1 MAATLRKLYK
11 DIDLVDLWV
20 GGIAEDAEAGSELGE
35 TFRTIIVDQFV
46 RIRDG
51 DRFFFENI
59 LSKQVRSHMNN
70 QKYRNFINYLLL
82 LHLKVPDSER

>member
-11 DIDLVDLWV
+11 DIDLIDLWV
-20 GGIAEDAEAGSELGE
+20 GGIAEDAEEGSELGE

-59 LSKQVRSHMNN
+59 LSKKVRSHVNN
-70 QKYRNFINYLLL
+70 RKY
-82 LHLKVPDSER
+82 